1 MKLGNGNLGQRVA
14 ADMHGFSVYN
24 QIVPF
29 FLFQK
34 IQNICSLPF
43 KKKKEEKSRED
54 LWITNASNSMIPNH
68 SLDCKQ

>member
-43 KKKKEEKSRED
+43 KKKKRKNHEKIYG
-54 LWITNASNSMIPNH
+54 LPMHQI
-68 SLDCKQ
+68 Q